1 MGALSVFGFL
11 GSVFLF
17 FYFLFIGKS
26 LLIPLVLGFFL
37 WYLVEATA
45 RTLYKNI
52 PLKMQ
57 NRWTKILTGFLGLG
71 IIIALIV
78 FIVYGINSNLN
89 EIISASPAYQVKLK
103 KLLGDFFAMI
113 PGTKPITIDDIMG
126 YIQLPELFKS
136 IATSMTS
143 IVQTVFMIILFAL
156 FMFLEKNTIKA
167 KLKALFPKSENRS
180 RADKVLKNLDRK
192 IRIFFTV
199 KTFVSLS
206 TAILSYGVM
215 KFAGLDFASFWAVI
229 IFLLNYIPTFGSIL
243 GTLLPSLMALIQ
255 FDETAPILIVLIGVA
270 TLQIIIGNILEPRA
284 MGRSLNLSPFVMI
297 VSLMVWGALWG
308 VIGMFVCIPLM
319 VMLML
324 ILSEFKSTRPIAILM
339 SQDGKL
345 D

>member
-37 WYLVEATA
+37 WYLVEATG
-45 RTLYKNI
+45 RTLYKNL
-52 PLKMQ
+52 PLHFQ
-57 NRWTKILTGFLGLG
+57 NRWTKILTGILGMG
-71 IIIALIV
+71 AIVGMIV
-78 FIVYGINSNLN
+78 FIVYGIQNNLS
-89 EIISASPAYQVKLK
+89 EIIAASPAYQTKLQSV
-103 KLLGDFFAMI
+103 LGNIFAML
-113 PGTKPITIDDIMG
+113 PGDAPITTEEIMSH
-126 YIQLPELFKS
+126 IKLPELFK
-136 IATSMTS
+136 AVAANMTA
-143 IVQTVFMIILFAL
+143 IVQTLFMIVLFAL
-156 FMFLEKNTIKA
+156 FMSMEKNTVKA
-167 KLKALFPKSENRS
+167 KLQALFPKPKNRE
-180 RADKVLKNLDRK
+180 RADKVLKNLDHK

-206 TAILSYGVM
+206 TGLLSYLVM
-215 KFAGLDFASFWAVI
+215 KSIGLDFASFWAVM
-229 IFLLNYIPTFGSIL
+229 IFFLNYIPTFGSII
-243 GTLLPSLMALIQ
+243 GTFLPTLMALIQ
-255 FDETAPILIVLIGVA
+255 FESMTPVLGILIGIG
-270 TLQIIIGNILEPRA
+270 TLQVLIGNILEPRV

-308 VIGMFVCIPLM
+308 VIGMFVCVPLM

-324 ILSEFKSTRPIAILM
+324 ILSEFESTRPIAILM